1 MAQEKNGLDSKEYLN
16 ALSNL
21 KKMSQNLGIDRVMDE
36 NLLDAIIAPTGSPAW
51 TTDWI
56 NGDNYHISSSSPAA
70 WAGYP
75 NISVPMGNI
84 HGLPVGLS
92 FFGRAW
98 SEPTLIEIS
107 YGFEQATKARIA
119 PTFRI
124 NDEK

>member
-1 MAQEKNGLDSKEYLN
+1 
-16 ALSNL
+16 
-21 KKMSQNLGIDRVMDE
+21 MSQKLGIDRIMNE
-36 NLLDAIIAPTGSPAW
+36 YNLDAIIAATGSPAW
-51 TTDWI
+51 TTDLI

-98 SEPTLIEIS
+98 SEPTLIEIC
-107 YGFEQATKARIA
+107 YGFEQATKSRTI
-119 PTFRI
+119 PTYRA
-124 NDEK
+124 NDES

>member
-1 MAQEKNGLDSKEYLN
+1 MAITGGEP
-16 ALSNL
+16 
-21 KKMSQNLGIDRVMDE
+21 
-36 NLLDAIIAPTGSPAW
+36 IAYWPL
-51 TTDWI
+51 
-56 NGDNYHISSSSPAA
+56 GDNSNPNTDP
-70 WAGYP
+70 GYP